1 MATNAQYF
9 LKFKL
14 NIMILFII
22 FISIFITYYFV
33 QRQKISRQEKKDY
46 LEEKK
51 QQKLEDLL
59 KLAREED
66 RKNKE
71 EQK

>member
-1 MATNAQYF
+1 
-9 LKFKL
+9 
-14 NIMILFII
+14 MIIFII
-22 FISIFITYYFV
+22 CISIFITYYLV
-33 QRQKISRQEKKDY
+33 QRQKIIRQEKHDY

-51 QQKLEDLL
+51 QQRFDELL

-66 RKNKE
+66 KKRAEE

>member
-1 MATNAQYF
+1 MNLNAM
-9 LKFKL
+9 L
-14 NIMILFII
+14 I
-22 FISIFITYYFV
+22 FIVFISLFITYYLV
-33 QRQKISRQEKKDY
+33 QRQKILRQEKHDY

-51 QQKLEDLL
+51 QQRFDELL

-66 RKNKE
+66 KKRAEE

>member
-1 MATNAQYF
+1 MF

-14 NIMILFII
+14 NIMLLFII
-22 FISIFITYYFV
+22 FISIFITYFLV
-33 QRQKISRQEKKDY
+33 QRQKIIRQEKHDY

-51 QQKLEDLL
+51 QQRFDELL

-66 RKNKE
+66 KKRAEE

>member
-1 MATNAQYF
+1 
-9 LKFKL
+9 
-14 NIMILFII
+14 MILFII
-22 FISIFITYYFV
+22 FISIFITYYLV
-33 QRQKISRQEKKDY
+33 QRQKISRQEKQDF

-51 QQKLEDLL
+51 QQKLEELL

>member
-1 MATNAQYF
+1 MF

-14 NIMILFII
+14 NIMLLFII
-22 FISIFITYYFV
+22 FISIFITYYLV
-33 QRQKISRQEKKDY
+33 QRQKIIRQEKHDY

-51 QQKLEDLL
+51 QQRFDELL

-66 RKNKE
+66 KKRAEE